1 MSKITGLEWRTDC
14 LSMTEVKF
22 AHITLEV
29 MGSCCY
35 LGDKFDPGEECV
47 RKLLL
52 EIELSR

>member
-1 MSKITGLEWRTDC
+1 MSKITDLEWRTDG

-29 MGSCCY
+29 MGCCCY

-47 RKLLL
+47 RK
-52 EIELSR
+52 